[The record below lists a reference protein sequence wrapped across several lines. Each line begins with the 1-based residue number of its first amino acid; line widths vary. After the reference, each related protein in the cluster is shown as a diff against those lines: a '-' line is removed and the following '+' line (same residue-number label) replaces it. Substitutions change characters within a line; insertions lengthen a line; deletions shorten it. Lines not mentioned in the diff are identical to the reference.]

1 LGVQG
6 GVRAGVMLAAW
17 LLSRAVP
24 VLLLLG
30 PYSRVGGDV
39 SYFDAS
45 LAAAGH
51 TGLAG
56 TLVEYPLPAVG
67 VLALPWLLA
76 AASGLPYAVPL
87 ITAAAVTDL
96 TFAVLLLRASPG
108 WWPATTWVVGVP
120 LLGVTTAFARFDLVP
135 GVLAGAALLLVAGRP
150 RVAGVLVAL
159 ATAVKLW
166 PAVLVP
172 ALLAVARPRRSLV
185 VPGAV
190 TGGVLVVATVALAG
204 WERVVSPLIYQAER
218 GVQIESVGATPAMLA
233 WWLVPGR
240 WTVAYAS
247 SRAYEVT
254 GPGVGVLLALTTL
267 ATLLYVAGL
276 VLAGRRLWRA
286 RDLVDGETLVW
297 WSLVAVTGFVVTGKV
312 LSPQYLLWL
321 LPVVAAGLVVAD
333 GRAIRGWAAGLL
345 VAAALTQIVFPLT
358 YGAITTGTGPPLW
371 VPVLALAGRNL
382 VLVWLLSVAA
392 VELWLSLD
400 RAQCGSELD
409 RQPPGPDASGLRTSR

>member
-1 LGVQG
+1 MCRRPCRPRGCSSGGGPGSCGRGRSAWWCVGRRDGRRSGHRGGRRRRRAWWCDGTGGACGVVGLARRVHLRLSSRLPRAPISRRRRRTGARRKPVGGQV
-6 GVRAGVMLAAW
+6 GVRAGVLLAAW
-17 LLSRAVP
+17 LPSRAVP

-190 TGGVLVVATVALAG
+190 TGGVLLVVIVALAG
-204 WERVVSPLIYQAER
+204 WERVVSPLMFQAER
-218 GVQIESVGATPAMLA
+218 GLQMESVGATPAMFA

-247 SRAYEVT
+247 SRAFEVT

-312 LSPQYLLWL
+312 LSPQY
-321 LPVVAAGLVVAD
+321 
-333 GRAIRGWAAGLL
+333 
-345 VAAALTQIVFPLT
+345 
-358 YGAITTGTGPPLW
+358 
-371 VPVLALAGRNL
+371 
-382 VLVWLLSVAA
+382 
-392 VELWLSLD
+392 
-400 RAQCGSELD
+400 
-409 RQPPGPDASGLRTSR
+409 